1 MKYLIL
7 LILSFNC
14 FAQEEF
20 NVSYLRINQNLF
32 DTIEFQMDAV
42 EVSYLY
48 IAESGI
54 GARIGLGRSTETAN
68 SLYVE
73 GLRYSNKINAI
84 YTGEVFYR
92 YELDNKFSFDLGVG
106 KTDYKSTWHVNGV
119 KPEWSSGTDSDWSYH
134 SRLNWKIEDNINLTF
149 GYSDIYRKDKPGKGR
164 EETRYFKA
172 GFTYIF

>member
-1 MKYLIL
+1 MKYLL

-20 NVSYLRINQNLF
+20 NISYLRINQNLF
-32 DTIEFQMDAV
+32 DTINFQMDAV
-42 EVSYLY
+42 EVSYSY
-48 IAESGI
+48 ITDYGV

-84 YTGEVFYR
+84 YTGELFYR
-92 YELDNKFSFDLGVG
+92 YELGNKFSFDLGVG

-119 KPEWSSGTDSDWSYH
+119 KPAWSDGTDSDWSYH
-134 SRLNWKIEDNINLTF
+134 SRVNWKIEDNISLTF